1 MRLAGLGTRRTAFLG
16 SARTSAYHSRVREPL
31 AEAWRPEPSGT
42 RVDQYGLI
50 RLLGQGGMGEVYLAR
65 DLTLGRLVAIKLMS
79 RVSAADPRR
88 EEMFLNEA
96 RLTAQLSHPNIVGLY
111 GFGRFHDRPYVAL
124 EYVRGE
130 TLKSRI
136 GHERLDVRE
145 ILRIAAGIARG
156 VAAAHAKNVLHR
168 DLKPSNVIMADDGRP
183 RVVDFG
189 IARALAPEARSNP
202 AAAHKHNQGDAFGSP
217 PYMAPEQWA
226 GIDSK
231 GTDVWALGILLHE
244 LVTGRTP
251 YEACEI
257 PTIIA
262 RATSADPVEL
272 GAEFKD
278 VPTSLSALVRS
289 CLRKDPAE
297 RPSATDVV
305 EMLESVEI
313 RPTVQETG
321 DNPFRGLA
329 PFTED
334 QADSFFGRD
343 DEAEAL
349 IDRIRTNP
357 MVVVA
362 GPSGVGKSS
371 FVRAGV
377 LPRLHGRG
385 SWHVVRV
392 RPGARPLHVLAS
404 RLVTESSTTSLHRTF
419 APKTATND
427 TVRMPAPP
435 SAFDTDRI
443 DLGFGSGTEG
453 ELAASLLR
461 SPESLSVQLH
471 AIASHLGCR
480 VLLFVDQFE
489 EVLTL
494 VEDDTER
501 RAFLDAVCTAAID
514 PREPVRVVLTVRDD
528 FLGRVPWGAH
538 ARVAL
543 ASVSM
548 LAPPGDG
555 ALHDTIVR
563 PLRARGYAFEDP
575 AIVQEMIASVRG
587 EAACLPLLQFA
598 LFELWQH
605 RDSDHRKL
613 TRAAYAASGGVTA
626 ALANHAD
633 RVLDAMSGLE
643 LTLARALLFRL
654 VTPDG
659 TRRPAERDQLLDG
672 LSDPAAD
679 VLARLVDARLV
690 SVRRHG
696 GDVESVRVELAHESL
711 ASSWKRLARWL
722 QESREELTAL
732 EEIHRAASLWHER
745 GRRADEL
752 WSGDVLHQAKRH
764 LERATSPVPKVAQ
777 DFVAAGVARLQQS
790 QRFRRRLTAA
800 VMTTLGLA
808 AFTSATAAW
817 AIWKNAAH
825 AERAQAQ
832 AELDSARI
840 LQESALAAQARR
852 DPFEARARTRSAFE
866 LHDARATRM
875 LWAELSRD
883 PLLWRFESR
892 VVLYDVAYSPDSSWM
907 VAAGQDALLRVFDT
921 KTYDQR
927 VLSGHEDQILTAR
940 FAPDGSLVTGDW
952 SGHLRQWNL
961 EASTSELLVRSEH
974 SVLSIAFS
982 HDGRRMATASHLG
995 DVELRERSGKLISTL
1010 ERPTG
1015 RHARVAFA
1023 PANDR
1028 LAFVDGKGVRII
1040 RTETGSDLVRIPS
1053 EAHVDGIAFSP
1064 DGATLAVSTWAG
1076 AIRLHDASNGA
1087 LRRSLRGHAGRVR
1100 ALLFTA
1106 DGSRLVSGGYDGTL
1120 RHFDVVTGEQLA
1132 SFPVPHDISTGFA
1145 LSHDGNTLASSGRTG
1160 LALWSMRA
1168 GRLNDRLRQHKPSI
1182 VNDVVFTPDGSRIV
1196 IAKSGGIA
1204 VSNVASGRRL
1214 LDAGHAATELDI
1226 RAASVDATG
1235 TRVATSESDGFA
1247 RLRELPSGRV
1257 LREMHTGSTTAGGVA
1272 LSADATMVAAGTHDG
1287 EIHVFEASTGKPV
1300 ATLEGPSGA
1309 VAAMVFDTTGERLL
1323 TGGADGSLWVWKR
1336 DRGTFE
1342 RIWHSD
1348 SPIRDLVFHPSG
1360 VSLAVATEAGEVWL
1374 LDVGTWTPRRVHHHE
1389 GRLYGIAFHPEG
1401 QHLVLASSNGNA
1413 FVLRLDGQVLR
1424 TFGGHRSEVN
1434 AVAVSPDGKLVV
1446 TGSDDASVRLWRFS
1460 DGRPVWRG
1468 LAAVG
1473 DPPFAFNHHGW
1484 KSLDDSGAAPAEPWK
1499 SLVHNTRLLARDG
1512 ASACVVTFDE
1522 TVERWSPDG
1531 KSPAVREQAPN
1542 VRSVVATKSG
1552 CVTLQGQDVILVE
1565 AGGGPRTVERHATAL
1580 GPAPDGF
1587 LVASA
1592 TQVSFF
1598 DATGVR
1604 QQQAPAPAIAT
1615 AVALLGSTWVVGA
1628 SDGVLLRKPAE
1639 ASGFLPFQ
1647 QAPAGRIALIREGPS
1662 QTVVAGTDAGWV
1674 GVWDVTTGD
1683 RLLSSTIDGPPIDAV
1698 ALGDIVH
1705 VLGELGDQHELDLSL
1720 LSRPYCEVIR
1730 DVWASVPFAWS
1741 STGPALVPPP
1751 ATHPCRSP

>member
-1 MRLAGLGTRRTAFLG
+1 M
-16 SARTSAYHSRVREPL
+16 REPL
-31 AEAWRPEPSGT
+31 TEAWRPEASGT
-42 RVDQYGLI
+42 RVDQYALI
-50 RLLGQGGMGEVYLAR
+50 RLIGQGGMGEVYLAR

-79 RVSAADPRR
+79 RLSAADPKR

-96 RLTAQLSHPNIVGLY
+96 RLTAQLSHPNIVALY

-130 TLKSRI
+130 TLKARI

-145 ILRIAAGIARG
+145 ILRIAAGVARG

-189 IARALAPEARSNP
+189 IARALAPGTRSTRAP
-202 AAAHKHNQGDAFGSP
+202 AQRQERTGVDAFGSP

-226 GIDSK
+226 GVDSK
-231 GTDVWALGILLHE
+231 GTDVWALGVLLHE

-251 YEACEI
+251 YESFEFPAL
-257 PTIIA
+257 IA
-262 RATSADPVEL
+262 RVTSADPVEL

-278 VPTSLSALVRS
+278 VPTSLSALVRG

-349 IDRIRTNP
+349 IERIRTDP

-392 RPGARPLHVLAS
+392 RPGARPMRVLAS
-404 RLVTESSTTSLHRTF
+404 RLVTESSTTSLHR
-419 APKTATND
+419 ASPPRAATDD
-427 TVRMPAPP
+427 TQRMLPPA
-435 SAFDTDRI
+435 AFSSDTDRV
-443 DLGFGSGTEG
+443 DLGFGSATEA

-471 AIASHLGCR
+471 AIASRLGCR

-494 VEDDTER
+494 VEDDAER

-528 FLGRVPWGAH
+528 FLGRIPWGAH

-548 LAPPGDG
+548 LAPPGDA
-555 ALHDTIVR
+555 ALQDTIVR

-575 AIVQEMIASVRG
+575 VIVQEMISAVRG

-598 LFELWQH
+598 LFELWHH
-605 RDSDHRKL
+605 RDTDHRNL
-613 TRAAYAASGGVTA
+613 TRAAYTASGGVTA

-633 RVLDAMSGLE
+633 RVLDAMSSAE
-643 LTLARALLFRL
+643 LALARALLFRL
-654 VTPDG
+654 VTPAG

-672 LSDPAAD
+672 LPDHAAD
-679 VLARLVDARLV
+679 VLGRLIDARLV

-696 GDVESVRVELAHESL
+696 GDVESIRVELAHESL
-711 ASSWKRLARWL
+711 ASSWKRLARWI

-745 GRRADEL
+745 GRRPDEL
-752 WSGDVLHQAKRH
+752 WNGDVLHQARRH
-764 LERATSPVPKVAQ
+764 LERATSPVPKVAH
-777 DFVAAGVARLQQS
+777 DFVTSGVARLQQS
-790 QRFRRRLTAA
+790 QRFRRRLTVA
-800 VMTTLGLA
+800 VMTALGLA
-808 AFTSATAAW
+808 AITSGTAAW

-840 LQESALAAQARR
+840 LQESAYAAQARR

-866 LHDARATRM
+866 LHDSRATRM

-892 VVLYDVAYSPDSSWM
+892 VVLYDVAYSPDSRLL
-907 VAAGQDALLRVFDT
+907 VAAGQDGLLRVFDT
-921 KTYDQR
+921 KTYEQR
-927 VLSGHEDQILTAR
+927 VLSGHEDQVLTAR
-940 FAPDGSLVTGDW
+940 FAPDSSLVTGDW
-952 SGHLRQWNL
+952 SGHVRRWNL
-961 EASTSELLVRSEH
+961 SASTSELLVRSDH
-974 SVLSIAFS
+974 SVLSVAFS
-982 HDGRRMATASHLG
+982 HDGRWMATASHLG
-995 DVELRERSGKLISTL
+995 TVELREAATGKLHSTL
-1010 ERPTG
+1010 EARTG

-1023 PANDR
+1023 PADDR
-1028 LAFVDGKGVRII
+1028 LAFAASTGVRLI
-1040 RTETGSDLVRIPS
+1040 RAGTGTEVVRIPS
-1053 EAHVDGIAFSP
+1053 EEHVDSLAFSP
-1064 DGATLAVSTWAG
+1064 DGTTLAVSTWAG
-1076 AIRLHDASNGA
+1076 AIRLHDASTGA
-1087 LRRSLRGHAGRVR
+1087 LRQSLRGHAGRVR
-1100 ALLFTA
+1100 ALLFA
-1106 DGSRLVSGGYDGTL
+1106 NDGSRLVSGGYDGTL

-1132 SFPVPHDISTGFA
+1132 SVPLPHDIATGLA
-1145 LSHDGNTLASSGRTG
+1145 LTHDGSTLASSGRTG
-1160 LALWSMRA
+1160 LALWSMRP
-1168 GRLNDRLRQHKPSI
+1168 GRPNDGPQKHKPAI
-1182 VNDVVFTPDGSRIV
+1182 VNDVVFTPDGNHIV
-1196 IAKSGGIA
+1196 AAKGGGIA
-1204 VSNVASGRRL
+1204 VSNVASGRRT
-1214 LDAGHAATELDI
+1214 LDTGHAVAELDL
-1226 RAASVDATG
+1226 RAVSIDNTG
-1235 TRVATSESDGFA
+1235 TRVATSESDGFV
-1247 RLRELPSGRV
+1247 RLRELPSGRL
-1257 LREMHTGSTTAGGVA
+1257 LREVYTGSTAAGGVA
-1272 LSADATMVAAGTHDG
+1272 LDANAELIAAGTHGG
-1287 EIHVFEASTGKPV
+1287 EVQVFEASTGQRV
-1300 ATLEGPSGA
+1300 ANLTGQSGTVSA
-1309 VAAMVFDTTGERLL
+1309 LAFDTTAERLV
-1323 TGGADGSLWVWKR
+1323 TGGADGSVWLWRR
-1336 DRGTFE
+1336 DPTTFE
-1342 RIWHSD
+1342 RIWQCG
-1348 SPIRDLVFHPSG
+1348 SPIRDLAFDPSG
-1360 VSLAVATEAGEVWL
+1360 VLLALATEAGEVWL
-1374 LDVGTWTPRRVHHHE
+1374 LDVGTWHPRRVHQHD
-1389 GRLYGIAFHPEG
+1389 GRLYGIAFHPGG
-1401 QHLVLASSNGNA
+1401 QHLVLASSNGSA
-1413 FVLRLDGQVLR
+1413 FVLRLDGQVQR
-1424 TFGGHRSEVN
+1424 TLGGHRSEVN

-1473 DPPFAFNHHGW
+1473 APPSAFNHHGW
-1484 KSLDDSGAAPAEPWK
+1484 KSLDGSGSAPSEPWK
-1499 SLVHNTRLLARDG
+1499 SLVHNTRLLAREG

-1522 TVERWSPDG
+1522 SVERWSPGG

-1542 VRSVVATKSG
+1542 ARSVVATKSG
-1552 CVTLQGQDVILVE
+1552 CVTLQGHDVVLVDSD
-1565 AGGGPRTVERHATAL
+1565 GPRTVERHASAL

-1587 LVASA
+1587 VVASA
-1592 TQVSFF
+1592 THVSTF
-1598 DATGVR
+1598 DATGAR
-1604 QQQAPAPAIAT
+1604 QAQEPSPPIAS
-1615 AVALLGSTWVVGA
+1615 AVAVVGTTLVVGA
-1628 SDGVLLRKPAE
+1628 SDGVLMRKPAG

-1647 QAPAGRIALIREGPS
+1647 QAPAGRIALVREGPS
-1662 QTVVAGTDAGWV
+1662 NTVVAGTDTGWV
-1674 GVWDVTTGD
+1674 GVWDVDTGD
-1683 RLLSSTIDGPPIDAV
+1683 RLLSSVIDGPPIDAV
-1698 ALGDIVH
+1698 AVGDRVH

-1720 LSRPYCEVIR
+1720 LSRPYCEVLR
-1730 DVWASVPFAWS
+1730 DVWASVPFAWR

-1751 ATHPCRSP
+1751 ATHRCNSP

>member
-1 MRLAGLGTRRTAFLG
+1 M
-16 SARTSAYHSRVREPL
+16 REPL
-31 AEAWRPEPSGT
+31 TEAWRPEASGT
-42 RVDQYGLI
+42 RVDQYALI
-50 RLLGQGGMGEVYLAR
+50 RLIGQGGMGEVYLAR

-79 RVSAADPRR
+79 RLSAADPRR

-96 RLTAQLSHPNIVGLY
+96 RLTAQLSHPNIVALY

-130 TLKSRI
+130 TLKARI
-136 GHERLDVRE
+136 GHERLEVRE
-145 ILRIAAGIARG
+145 ILRIAAGVARG

-189 IARALAPEARSNP
+189 IARVLASDALFTRAPAQR
-202 AAAHKHNQGDAFGSP
+202 HKITEGDAFGSP

-226 GIDSK
+226 GVDSK

-251 YEACEI
+251 YESFEFPAL
-257 PTIIA
+257 IA
-262 RATSADPVEL
+262 RVTSADPVEL

-349 IDRIRTNP
+349 IERIRTDP

-362 GPSGVGKSS
+362 GPSGAGKSS

-392 RPGARPLHVLAS
+392 RPGARPIRVLAS
-404 RLVTESSTTSLHRTF
+404 RLVTESSTTSLHRASPPRAATDDTQRML
-419 APKTATND
+419 APTAF
-427 TVRMPAPP
+427 
-435 SAFDTDRI
+435 SSDTDRV
-443 DLGFGSGTEG
+443 DLGFGSATEA

-494 VEDDTER
+494 VEDDAER

-528 FLGRVPWGAH
+528 FLGRIPWGAH
-538 ARVAL
+538 ARMAL

-548 LAPPGDG
+548 LAPPGDA
-555 ALHDTIVR
+555 ALQDTIVR

-575 AIVQEMIASVRG
+575 VIVQEMISAVRG

-598 LFELWQH
+598 LFELWHH
-605 RDSDHRKL
+605 RDTDHRKL
-613 TRAAYAASGGVTA
+613 TRAAYTASGGVTA

-633 RVLDAMSGLE
+633 RVLDAMSGAE

-654 VTPDG
+654 VTPAG

-672 LSDPAAD
+672 LPDHAAD
-679 VLARLVDARLV
+679 VLGRLIDARLV

-696 GDVESVRVELAHESL
+696 GDVESIRVELAHESL

-745 GRRADEL
+745 GRRPDEL
-752 WSGDVLHQAKRH
+752 WSGDVLHQARRH
-764 LERATSPVPKVAQ
+764 LERATSPVPKVAH
-777 DFVAAGVARLQQS
+777 DFVTSGVARLQQS
-790 QRFRRRLTAA
+790 QRFRRRLTVA
-800 VMTTLGLA
+800 VMTALGLA
-808 AFTSATAAW
+808 AITSGMAAW

-840 LQESALAAQARR
+840 LQESAYAAQART
-852 DPFEARARTRSAFE
+852 DPFEARARARSAFE
-866 LHDARATRM
+866 LHDSRATRM

-892 VVLYDVAYSPDSSWM
+892 VVLYDVAYSPDSGSL
-907 VAAGQDALLRVFDT
+907 VAAGQDGLLRVFDT
-921 KTYDQR
+921 KTYEQR
-927 VLSGHEDQILTAR
+927 VLSGHEDQVLTAR

-952 SGHLRQWNL
+952 SGHVRRWNL
-961 EASTSELLVRSEH
+961 GDSTSELLVRSDH
-974 SVLSIAFS
+974 SVLSLAFS
-982 HDGRRMATASHLG
+982 HDGRWMATASHLG
-995 DVELRERSGKLISTL
+995 TVELREAATGKLHSTL
-1010 ERPTG
+1010 EARTG
-1015 RHARVAFA
+1015 RHSRVAFA
-1023 PANDR
+1023 PADDR
-1028 LAFVDGKGVRII
+1028 LAFAAGTGVRVI
-1040 RTETGSDLVRIPS
+1040 RTGTGSEVVRLPS
-1053 EAHVDGIAFSP
+1053 EEHVDSLAFSP
-1064 DGATLAVSTWAG
+1064 DGTTLAVSTWAG
-1076 AIRLHDASNGA
+1076 AIRLHDASSGV
-1087 LRRSLRGHAGRVR
+1087 LKQSFRGHAGRVR
-1100 ALLFTA
+1100 ALLFTS

-1132 SFPVPHDISTGFA
+1132 SVPLPHDIATGLA
-1145 LSHDGNTLASSGRTG
+1145 LTRDGSTLASSGRTG
-1160 LALWSMRA
+1160 LALWSMRP
-1168 GRLNDRLRQHKPSI
+1168 GRSNDGPQKHKPSI
-1182 VNDVVFTPDGSRIV
+1182 VNDVVFTPDGNHIV
-1196 IAKSGGIA
+1196 AAKAGGMA
-1204 VSNVASGRRL
+1204 VSNVASGRRT
-1214 LDAGHAATELDI
+1214 LDTGHATAELDL
-1226 RAASVDATG
+1226 RAVSIDKTG
-1235 TRVATSESDGFA
+1235 TRVATSESDGFV
-1247 RLRELPSGRV
+1247 RLRELPSGRL
-1257 LREMHTGSTTAGGVA
+1257 LREVYTGSTAAGGVA
-1272 LSADATMVAAGTHDG
+1272 LDADAKLVAAGTHGG
-1287 EIHVFEASTGKPV
+1287 EVQVFEASTGQRV
-1300 ATLEGPSGA
+1300 ANLTGQSGTVSA
-1309 VAAMVFDTTGERLL
+1309 LAFDTTAEQLV
-1323 TGGADGSLWVWKR
+1323 TGGADGSVWLWRR
-1336 DRGTFE
+1336 DQATFE
-1342 RIWHSD
+1342 RIWQCG
-1348 SPIRDLVFHPSG
+1348 SPIRDLAFDPSG
-1360 VSLAVATEAGEVWL
+1360 VVLALATEAGEVWL
-1374 LDVGTWTPRRVHHHE
+1374 LDAGTWQPRRVHQHD
-1389 GRLYGIAFHPEG
+1389 GRLYGIAFHPGG
-1401 QHLVLASSNGNA
+1401 QHLVLASSNGSA
-1413 FVLRLDGQVLR
+1413 FVLRLDGQVQTSL
-1424 TFGGHRSEVN
+1424 GGHRSEVN

-1473 DPPFAFNHHGW
+1473 DPPLAFNHHGW
-1484 KSLDDSGAAPAEPWK
+1484 KSLDGSGITPSEPWK
-1499 SLVHNTRLLARDG
+1499 SLVHNTRLLAREG

-1522 TVERWSPDG
+1522 TVERWSPGG

-1542 VRSVVATKSG
+1542 ARSIVATKSG
-1552 CVTLQGQDVILVE
+1552 CVTLQGRDVVLVD
-1565 AGGGPRTVERHATAL
+1565 ADGPRTVERQASAL

-1587 LVASA
+1587 VIA
-1592 TQVSFF
+1592 TATHISTF
-1598 DATGVR
+1598 DATGAR
-1604 QQQAPAPAIAT
+1604 QAQVPAPPIAS
-1615 AVALLGSTWVVGA
+1615 AVAVVGTTLVVGA
-1628 SDGVLLRKPAE
+1628 SDGVLMRKPAG

-1647 QAPAGRIALIREGPS
+1647 QAPAGRIALVREGPS
-1662 QTVVAGTDAGWV
+1662 NTVVAGTDTGWV
-1674 GVWDVTTGD
+1674 GVWDVDTGD
-1683 RLLSSTIDGPPIDAV
+1683 RLLSSIIEGPPIDAV
-1698 ALGDIVH
+1698 AVGDRVH

-1720 LSRPYCEVIR
+1720 LSRPYCEVLR
-1730 DVWASVPFAWS
+1730 DVWGSVPFAWR
-1741 STGPALVPPP
+1741 STGPALVSPP
-1751 ATHPCRSP
+1751 ATHRCNSP